1 MAEEYVD
8 LELREIEQDDVP
20 SLLELLSHLTE
31 APELSSSSM
40 RRIADLRRE
49 AGIVTMVFVHKPTR
63 RVVGTASLLVEP
75 KFTRGGRSVGH
86 IEDVV
91 VDPAYRGKKLG
102 KALLKSLCDT
112 ARSRGCYK
120 VILDCAEGSIEYYEK
135 LDFRVCE
142 RQMRLDL

>member
-1 MAEEYVD
+1 MTEEYSD
-8 LELREIEQDDVP
+8 LEMRDLAQEDVP
-20 SLLELLSHLTE
+20 SLLELLSHLTD
-31 APELSSSSM
+31 APELDPSSM
-40 RRIADLRRE
+40 RRIADSRRE
-49 AGIVTMVFVHKPTR
+49 AGIVTKVFVHRPTCK
-63 RVVGTASLLVEP
+63 VVGTASLLVEP

-102 KALLKSLCDT
+102 KALLKSLCDI

-120 VILDCAEGSIEYYEK
+120 VILDSAESSIEYYEK